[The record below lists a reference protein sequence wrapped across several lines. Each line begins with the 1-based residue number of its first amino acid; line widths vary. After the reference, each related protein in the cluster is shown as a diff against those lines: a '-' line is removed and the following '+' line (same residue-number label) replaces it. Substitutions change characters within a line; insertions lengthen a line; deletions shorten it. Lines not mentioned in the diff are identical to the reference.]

1 MAIPAGTK
9 FHGVASS
16 VETENKGS
24 AQVNALRNVYTI
36 EEIIAETA
44 SSDAVQLFE
53 RTLTPAEVLSF
64 NGGGTLELIAA
75 PGANKV
81 IVVLNTFAFTD
92 FNSVAYDS
100 TQSFFISYGD
110 SNYLSLPG
118 TYSFIGSS
126 ALNATSDSLQYNPQ
140 IAFISAPFINEP
152 VKLYSGATQSITTGD
167 SPVKIALWYKILNL
181 S

>member
-44 SSDAVQLFE
+44 SSDAVQLFQ
-53 RTLTPAEVLSF
+53 RTLTPAEILSF
-64 NGGGTLELIAA
+64 NGGNTLELIAA
-75 PGANKV
+75 PGANKA
-81 IVVLNTFAFTD
+81 IIVLNQMVYID

-100 TQSFFISYGD
+100 TQSFFTCYGD
-110 SNYLSLPG
+110 SNNFGSTLINSSFLNSSVDKLNVL
-118 TYSFIGSS
+118 YSAGNID
-126 ALNATSDSLQYNPQ
+126 T
-140 IAFISAPFINEP
+140 PFINEP
-152 VKLYSGATQSITTGD
+152 LKLFSGATQSITTGD
-167 SPVKIALWYKILNL
+167 SPVKIALWYKILDL

>member
-44 SSDAVQLFE
+44 SSDAVQLFQ
-53 RTLTPAEVLSF
+53 RTLTPAEILSF
-64 NGGGTLELIAA
+64 NGGGTLELISA
-75 PGANKV
+75 PGANKAI
-81 IVVLNTFAFTD
+81 IVLDQMVYVD

-100 TQSFFISYGD
+100 TQSFLTSYGD
-110 SNYLSLPG
+110 SNAFGTTFINSSLLN
-118 TYSFIGSS
+118 SS
-126 ALNATSDSLQYNPQ
+126 VDKLYVSYNSGN
-140 IAFISAPFINEP
+140 INTPFINEP
-152 VKLYSGATQSITTGD
+152 LKLLSGATQSITTGD
-167 SPVKIALWYKILNL
+167 SPVKIALWYKILDL

>member
-53 RTLTPAEVLSF
+53 RTLTPAEILSF

-75 PGANKV
+75 PGANKAI
-81 IVVLNTFAFTD
+81 IVLQHVVYVD
-92 FNSVAYDS
+92 FNSVAYDA
-100 TQSFFISYGD
+100 TQSFSTSYGD
-110 SNYLSLPG
+110 SNVFG
-118 TYSFIGSS
+118 TTLINNSTLNVTADTLVTSS
-126 ALNATSDSLQYNPQ
+126 SGGGVNP
-140 IAFISAPFINEP
+140 PFINEP
-152 VKLYSGATQSITTGD
+152 IKVYSGATQSITTGD

>member
-44 SSDAVQLFE
+44 SSDAVQLFQ
-53 RTLTPAEVLSF
+53 RTLTSAEILSF
-64 NGGGTLELIAA
+64 NGGNTLELIAA

-81 IVVLNTFAFTD
+81 IIVLETFAFTD
-92 FNSVAYDS
+92 FNSVAYDA
-100 TQSFFISYGD
+100 TQPFYVSYGNSAIALNTFISLAGIN
-110 SNYLSLPG
+110 S
-118 TYSFIGSS
+118 
-126 ALNATSDSLQYNPQ
+126 TSDYLQWNYQAGFGNT
-140 IAFISAPFINEP
+140 PFINEP
-152 VKLYSGATQSITTGD
+152 VKLYSAAAQSITTGD
-167 SPVKIALWYKILNL
+167 SPVKIAIWYKILDL

>member
-44 SSDAVQLFE
+44 SSDAVQLFQ
-53 RTLTPAEVLSF
+53 RTLTAAEILSF
-64 NGGGTLELIAA
+64 NGGNTLELIAA
-75 PGANKV
+75 PGANKAIIILHEAV
-81 IVVLNTFAFTD
+81 YVD

-100 TQSFFISYGD
+100 TQSIFTSYGD
-110 SNYLSLPG
+110 SNAFGTSLL
-118 TYSFIGSS
+118 TSSTLNSS
-126 ALNATSDSLQYNPQ
+126 ADILWVSYSGGIVNP
-140 IAFISAPFINEP
+140 PFINEP
-152 VKLYSGATQSITTGD
+152 VKVYSGATQSITTGD
-167 SPVKIALWYKILNL
+167 SPVKISLWYKILDL

>member
-9 FHGVASS
+9 FHGVSNL

-44 SSDAVQLFE
+44 SSDAVQLFQ
-53 RTLTPAEVLSF
+53 RTLTPAEILSF

-81 IVVLNTFAFTD
+81 IIVLDTFAFTD
-92 FNSVAYDS
+92 FNSVAYDA
-100 TQSFFISYGD
+100 TQPFSISYGN
-110 SNYLSLPG
+110 SNYLA
-118 TYSFIGSS
+118 TYSFISS
-126 ALNATSDSLQYNPQ
+126 SGLNATSDYLQYNPQ

-167 SPVKIALWYKILNL
+167 SLVKISFWYKILDL